1 MKVFRGL
8 SHAIPTSPCALT
20 IGNFDGVHLGH
31 QALLTQVRQAADRL
45 KLAAA
50 VMTFEPHPREFF
62 AMRAGDPS
70 KAPTRISNLRDN
82 MHAMAL
88 AGMDHIIVEHFN
100 ATFAAQSPWEFIE
113 KVLVQGLHVK
123 WLMVGEDFCFGA
135 RRAGNVELLRQ
146 AGAQFGFEV
155 STLPTVTSAG
165 TRISSSAVREALA
178 RGDFAQTLALIGH
191 PYTVSGH
198 VIYGQQLGRSI
209 GFPTINLRLVHQ
221 RPAAHGVFVVQVH
234 GLSEQPLPAVASLG
248 VRPTVEDA
256 GRVLL
261 ETHVFDF
268 QENCYGKLVQIE
280 FLHKIRDEMK
290 FPDLAS
296 MTAAI
301 HNDAEFAS
309 AWFRQHGI
317 STVPLRANSA
327 TDRI

>member
-1 MKVFRGL
+1 ML
-8 SHAIPTSPCALT
+8 A
-20 IGNFDGVHLGH
+20 
-31 QALLTQVRQAADRL
+31 QVRRAADRL
-45 KLAAA
+45 NLAAS

-88 AGMDHIIVEHFN
+88 AGMDNIIVEHFN
-100 ATFAAQSPWEFIE
+100 ATFAGQSPYEFIE
-113 KVLVQGLHVK
+113 KVLVRGLHVK

-135 RRAGNVELLRQ
+135 RRAGNVELLKQ
-146 AGAQFGFEV
+146 AGEQLGFEV
-155 STLPTVTSAG
+155 ETLPTVTSEG
-165 TRISSSAVREALA
+165 TRISSSAVRQALA
-178 RGDFAQTLALIGH
+178 LGDFAQTLALIGH
-191 PYTVSGH
+191 PFTISGH
-198 VIYGQQLGRSI
+198 VVYGQQLGRAI
-209 GFPTINLRLVHQ
+209 GFPTLNLRVAHQ

-234 GLSEQPLPAVASLG
+234 GLADQPLPAVASLG

-268 QENCYGKLVQIE
+268 QGSCYGKLVQIE
-280 FLHKIRDEMK
+280 FLQKIRDEKK
-290 FPDLAS
+290 FPDLPS

-301 HNDAEFAS
+301 HNDAEQAR
-309 AWFRQHGI
+309 AYFRQHGI

>member
-8 SHAIPTSPCALT
+8 SQAIPTSPCALT

-31 QALLTQVRQAADRL
+31 QALLRQVRQAADRL
-45 KLAAA
+45 NLSAS

-88 AGMDHIIVEHFN
+88 AGMDNLIVEHFN
-100 ATFAAQSPWEFIE
+100 ATFAAQSPYEFIE

-135 RRAGNVELLRQ
+135 KRAGNVELLRQ
-146 AGAQFGFEV
+146 AGQQFGFEV
-155 STLPTVTSAG
+155 STLPTVTNDG
-165 TRISSSAVREALA
+165 TRISSSAVRDALA

-198 VIYGQQLGRSI
+198 VIHGQQLGRTI
-209 GFPTINLRLVHQ
+209 GFPTLNLRLVHQ

-234 GLSEQPLPAVASLG
+234 GLADQPLPAVASLG

-290 FPDLAS
+290 FPDMPS

-301 HNDAEFAS
+301 NNDADFAR
-309 AWFRQHGI
+309 AWFARHGI